1 MANKIEKMTNVKA
14 LQYVIDNCEL
24 PAEIAEKIGN
34 IHASYVKKSSSTGER
49 KPTATQVANEVL
61 KTAILEEMEIGK
73 QYRVSDMVKSFA
85 CLKEANA
92 SAPKATAMLTQLL
105 AENKVTRNE
114 VKGKSYYEK
123 VDMGE

>member
-1 MANKIEKMTNVKA
+1 MANKTEKMTNLKA
-14 LQYVIDNCEL
+14 LQYVIDNCVL
-24 PAEIAEKIGN
+24 PAEIAEKISN

-49 KPTATQVANEVL
+49 KPTEKQVANEAL
-61 KTAILEEMEIGK
+61 KVAMLEEMELNT

-85 CLKEANA
+85 CLKEIGA